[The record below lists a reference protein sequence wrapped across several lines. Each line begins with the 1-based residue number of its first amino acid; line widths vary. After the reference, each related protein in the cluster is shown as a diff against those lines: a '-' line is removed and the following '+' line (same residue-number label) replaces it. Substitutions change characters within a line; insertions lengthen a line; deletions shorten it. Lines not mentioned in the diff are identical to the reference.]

1 MPIANSSF
9 STGASA
15 GSLMSMPA
23 VELRELAGGVE
34 TLGVGETIE
43 SLMSFRGGMI
53 DCAGGG

>member
-1 MPIANSSF
+1 MAISSF

-43 SLMSFRGGMI
+43 SLVSFRGGMM